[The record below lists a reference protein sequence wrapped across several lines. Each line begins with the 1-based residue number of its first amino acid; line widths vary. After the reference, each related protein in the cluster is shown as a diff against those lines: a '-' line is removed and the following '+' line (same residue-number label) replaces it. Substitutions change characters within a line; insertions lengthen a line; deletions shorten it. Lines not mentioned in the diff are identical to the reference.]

1 MTASETVI
9 DFGKLIA
16 PVFYPVHRDIAKEG
30 HTYYDLYGG
39 RGGLKSSFISLEIIF
54 GMMKDKDANA
64 VIFRKYGVTLRE
76 SVYEQILWA
85 IDELGV
91 SHLWETNV
99 SPMQCIY
106 CPTGQ
111 KIIFRGLDK
120 AKKTKSI
127 KASHGYFKYLWFEEL
142 DEFQGPEE
150 IRTVQQSV
158 LRGGEKFVVFK
169 SFNPP
174 ITNANWANQYV
185 NEPHNNSYRH
195 KSSYLDAPP
204 EWLGQ
209 QFIDDAEHLKE
220 VNEKAYR
227 HEYLGEPVGTGGAV
241 FEFLE
246 IRTITDEEMRQ
257 FDRIYQGIDFGW
269 MPDPMAFIRC
279 SFRPNHEK
287 VYLLDEFVG
296 RKISNE
302 ELAKEI
308 KRRHYDDYNVFCDSA
323 EPKSVSDL
331 IRAGVPAHSVS
342 KKPGSVEY
350 GMKWL
355 QRRTIVIDPART
367 PCAYKEIIE
376 YEYDRDKDGNFL
388 SGYPDKNNHCVDS
401 LRYALNR
408 IIFSSD
414 TKA

>member
-1 MTASETVI
+1 MTASEKVI
-9 DFGKLIA
+9 DFGKLIVPA
-16 PVFYPVHRDIAKEG
+16 FYQVHRDIANSE

-39 RGGLKSSFISLEIIF
+39 RGGLKSSFISLEIIL

-85 IDELGV
+85 IDVLGV
-91 SHLWETNV
+91 SHLWEAGV

-106 CPTGQ
+106 IPTGQ
-111 KIIFRGLDK
+111 KIVFRGLDK

-127 KASHGYFKYLWFEEL
+127 KVSQGYFKYLWFEEL

-150 IRTVQQSV
+150 IRTAQQSV
-158 LRGGEKFVVFK
+158 LRGGKKFVVFK

-174 ITNANWANQYV
+174 ISISNWANQYV
-185 NEPHNNSYRH
+185 NEPRDNALRH
-195 KSSYLDAPP
+195 KSCYLDAPA

-209 QFIDDAEHLKE
+209 QFIDDAEHLRE
-220 VNEKAYR
+220 VNERAYQ
-227 HEYLGEPVGTGGAV
+227 HEYLGEPVGTGGQV

-246 IRTITDEEMRQ
+246 VRTITDKELRQ

-279 SFRPNHEK
+279 SYRPNHEK
-287 VYLLDEFVG
+287 VYLLDEYVG

-308 KRRHYDDYNVFCDSA
+308 KRRGYTDYNILCDSA
-323 EPKSVSDL
+323 EPKSVADL
-331 IRAGVPAHSVS
+331 RRMDVWAHSVI

-367 PCAYKEIIE
+367 PCAYKEITE
-376 YEYDRDKDGNFL
+376 YEYDRDKDGNLL
-388 SGYPDKNNHCVDS
+388 SGYPDKNNHCIDA
-401 LRYALNR
+401 LRYALYR
-408 IIFSSD
+408 AIFSWE

>member
-9 DFGKLIA
+9 DFGELIA
-16 PVFYPVHRDIAKEG
+16 PVFYPVHRDIVKG
-30 HTYYDLYGG
+30 RHTYYDLHGG
-39 RGGLKSSFISLEIIF
+39 RGGLKSSFISLEVVL
-54 GMMKDKDANA
+54 GMMNDKEANA
-64 VIFRKYGVTLRE
+64 AIFRKYGVTLRE

-85 IDELGV
+85 IDVLGV
-91 SHLWETNV
+91 SHLWETGV

-106 CPTGQ
+106 QPTGQ
-111 KIIFRGLDK
+111 KIVFRGLDK

-127 KASHGYFKYLWFEEL
+127 KVSQGYFKYLWFEEL

-158 LRGGEKFVVFK
+158 LRGGCKFVVFK

-174 ITNANWANQYV
+174 ISISNWANQYV
-185 NEPHNNSYRH
+185 NEPRADALRH
-195 KSSYLDAPP
+195 KSCYLDAPP

-209 QFIDDAEHLKE
+209 QFLDDAEHLKE

-227 HEYLGEPVGTGGAV
+227 HEYLGEPVGTGGQV

-246 IRTITDEEMRQ
+246 IRAITDEEMRQ

-279 SFRPNHEK
+279 SYRPNHEK
-287 VYLLDEFVG
+287 VYLLDEYVG

-302 ELAKEI
+302 DLAKEI
-308 KRRHYDDYNVFCDSA
+308 KRRHYDDYFTMCDSA
-323 EPKSVSDL
+323 EPKSIFDL
-331 IRAGVPAHSVS
+331 RFRDVRARAVN
-342 KKPGSVEY
+342 KRPGSVEY

-355 QRRTIVIDPART
+355 QRRTIVIDPERT

-376 YEYDRDKDGNFL
+376 YEYDRDKDGNL
-388 SGYPDKNNHCVDS
+388 LPGYPDKNNHCIDA
-401 LRYALNR
+401 LRYALSR
-408 IIFSSD
+408 IMNSRETS
-414 TKA
+414 A

>member
-1 MTASETVI
+1 
-9 DFGKLIA
+9 
-16 PVFYPVHRDIAKEG
+16 
-30 HTYYDLYGG
+30 
-39 RGGLKSSFISLEIIF
+39 
-54 GMMKDKDANA
+54 
-64 VIFRKYGVTLRE
+64 
-76 SVYEQILWA
+76 
-85 IDELGV
+85 
-91 SHLWETNV
+91 
-99 SPMQCIY
+99 MQCTY
-106 CPTGQ
+106 RPTGQ

-120 AKKTKSI
+120 AKKTKSL

-142 DEFQGPEE
+142 DEFAGIEE

-158 LRGGEKFVVFK
+158 LRGGEQFVVFK

-174 ITNANWANQYV
+174 ISVGNWANQYI
-185 NEPHNNSYRH
+185 NEPRANAMRH

-209 QFIDDAEHLKE
+209 QFLDDAEHLKA

-227 HEYLGEPVGTGGAV
+227 HEYLGEPVGTGGQV

-246 IRTITDEEMRQ
+246 IRTITDEEMWQ

-279 SFRPNHEK
+279 SYRPNHEK
-287 VYLLDEFVG
+287 VYLLDEYVG

-308 KRRHYDDYNVFCDSA
+308 KRRHYDDYFIMCDSA
-323 EPKSVSDL
+323 EPKSIFDL
-331 IRAGVPAHSVS
+331 RFRDVWAQAVN
-342 KKPGSVEY
+342 KRPGSVEY

-376 YEYDRDKDGNFL
+376 YEYDRDKDGNL
-388 SGYPDKNNHCVDS
+388 LPGYPDKNNHCIDA
-401 LRYALNR
+401 LRYSLSR
-408 IIFSSD
+408 IMNSWETS
-414 TKA
+414 A